1 MKTRVI
7 VLLSVIFLVLGG
19 CATGGG
25 QADLSISRGPKIP
38 AQFITITT
46 FAPEVITFEIRV
58 KFPQES
64 LYHIISDEAGA
75 FLSEGWI
82 RTSRD
87 GTGKYTATMQ
97 AKEGVFFEKGN
108 RYLLCI
114 GDVHPDQVRSRSSNY
129 QCKMNA
135 WFTITP

>member
-7 VLLSVIFLVLGG
+7 VLLSVIFLIFGG

-25 QADLSISRGPKIP
+25 QTELNISRGPKIP
-38 AQFITITT
+38 PQFISITA
-46 FAPEVITFEIRV
+46 FSPEAITFEIRV
-58 KFPQES
+58 QFSQES
-64 LYHIISDEAGA
+64 LYHIITDEAGA

-82 RTSRD
+82 RTSRE

-97 AKEGVFFEKGN
+97 AKEGLFFEKGQ

-114 GDVHPDQVRSRSSNY
+114 GDVHPDQARIRSNNY
-129 QCKMNA
+129 QCRMNA
-135 WFTITP
+135 WFTITQ